1 MSKLIDIAVSHFN
14 SREVRQMQIPEW
26 DNVTVYAKN
35 LSLEDKHKW
44 LKRAKGETDEYL
56 LYAVIFGL
64 VDENGEQ
71 VFDLG
76 DKFKLKTNVDPEL
89 LSKIANFVLEVSAP
103 TEEER
108 EKNF

>member
-14 SREVRQMQIPEW
+14 AREVRQMHVPEW
-26 DNVTVYAKN
+26 ETTIYAKN

-56 LYAVIFGL
+56 LYAVIFG
-64 VDENGEQ
+64 VMDENGDQ

-76 DKFKLKTNVDPEL
+76 DKVKLKTNVDPEI
-89 LSKIANFVLEVSAP
+89 LSKIATFVLEVDAS